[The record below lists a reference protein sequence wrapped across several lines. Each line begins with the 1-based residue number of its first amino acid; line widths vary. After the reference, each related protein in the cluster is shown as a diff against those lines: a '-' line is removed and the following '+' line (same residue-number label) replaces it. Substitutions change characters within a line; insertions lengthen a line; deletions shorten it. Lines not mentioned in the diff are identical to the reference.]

1 MNSGSQRSKNN
12 KEFKESTP
20 SKEANKSKEQK
31 KKAGKESGSVKKQR
45 VFINRGA
52 TSNTPT
58 CNIKLLQQPQISQ
71 MPPQQQANYF
81 GPQIPSDKNDQIRV
95 CFHIEL
101 AHWFY
106 LDIYCPDNAEPPA
119 ENCKKVGFHQF
130 VRQVFY
136 KCDYLDKWRTSIDM
150 IIDAFRQYK
159 SSVPTYGVIMLDPT
173 LNYVLLVQGYY
184 ASTNSW
190 GFPKGKI
197 NEGELPVECAV
208 REAFEEVGFDS
219 KEYLLDKVRP
229 LQSFV
234 GETLV
239 RLYIATDVPMD
250 FHFKPHLRKEI
261 RKISW
266 FSVWDLPKSRNDD
279 TGLSQLGLYSN
290 NFYSVLPFINGICEF
305 ISRERA
311 VLKPKC
317 SILKHEGKSENSAF
331 QPVIPKGLLNFIFQI
346 SLIFLASSDQ
356 KLSVISPNPSSQNIH
371 QTTSQP
377 STSKQ
382 FDLNNL
388 FKPLKIEPDNPPPPT
403 PSAQQSF
410 TGQSFLEQF
419 MKGGGVAGQEI
430 SNFLGIVTDNPQGL
444 WLKFIETNL
453 FLVPRNPAGV
463 IGAESRNRH
472 KEIKQPKPLHPSNL
486 MLNVYEAPPE
496 QFTPQ
501 QEQQSL
507 IPSLFS
513 HSESPQKKCFSTT
526 STLLSMETPK
536 KGKTFRNDKPMPL
549 KMVDTSKS
557 VLKDDIP
564 TPTSTTIAGSETSGN
579 EIVNMLRSSIGKKET
594 KKVITAELVPMQV
607 QLCEAWKKFKFDQ
620 SLHQKLGELKCR
632 QKV

>member
-1 MNSGSQRSKNN
+1 MNSGSQRSKN

-31 KKAGKESGSVKKQR
+31 KKAGKESGSVRKQR
-45 VFINRGA
+45 VFINRGG
-52 TSNTPT
+52 TTNTPT
-58 CNIKLLQQPQISQ
+58 CNIKLLQQQPQMSQ
-71 MPPQQQANYF
+71 MTPQQQSNYF
-81 GPQIPSDKNDQIRV
+81 GPQIPSDVMENILFRFLYNIPENEKNDQIRV

-311 VLKPKC
+311 ELKPKC
-317 SILKHEGKSENSAF
+317 SILKHEGKSESSAF
-331 QPVIPKGLLNFIFQI
+331 QPVIPK
-346 SLIFLASSDQ
+346 ASSDQ
-356 KLSVISPNPSSQNIH
+356 KLSVISPNPSSQNLH
-371 QTTSQP
+371 QTASQP

-403 PSAQQSF
+403 PSSAQQSF
-410 TGQSFLEQF
+410 TGQTFLEQF
-419 MKGGGVAGQEI
+419 MKGGGAGQEI
-430 SNFLGIVTDNPQGL
+430 SNFLGIVTDNPQ
-444 WLKFIETNL
+444 
-453 FLVPRNPAGV
+453 VPRNPAGV

-501 QEQQSL
+501 QEQQNL

-513 HSESPQKKCFSTT
+513 HSESPQKKFLSTT

-557 VLKDDIP
+557 IMKDDIP

-594 KKVITAELVPMQV
+594 KKVITSELVPMQ
-607 QLCEAWKKFKFDQ
+607 FDQ

>member
-1 MNSGSQRSKNN
+1 M
-12 KEFKESTP
+12 
-20 SKEANKSKEQK
+20 
-31 KKAGKESGSVKKQR
+31 
-45 VFINRGA
+45 
-52 TSNTPT
+52 
-58 CNIKLLQQPQISQ
+58 SQ
-71 MPPQQQANYF
+71 MTPQQQSNYF
-81 GPQIPSDKNDQIRV
+81 GPQIPSDVMENILFRFLYNIPENEKNDQIRV

-136 KCDYLDKWRTSIDM
+136 KCDYLDKWRSSIDM

-190 GFPKGKI
+190 GFPKGKVI
-197 NEGELPVECAV
+197 WELPVECAV

-305 ISRERA
+305 ISQERA

-331 QPVIPKGLLNFIFQI
+331 QPVIPK
-346 SLIFLASSDQ
+346 ASSDQ
-356 KLSVISPNPSSQNIH
+356 KLSVISPNLSTQNLH
-371 QTTSQP
+371 QTNSQP

-403 PSAQQSF
+403 PSSAQQSF
-410 TGQSFLEQF
+410 TGQTFLEQF
-419 MKGGGVAGQEI
+419 MKGGGAGQEI
-430 SNFLGIVTDNPQGL
+430 SNFLGIVTDNPQ
-444 WLKFIETNL
+444 
-453 FLVPRNPAGV
+453 VPRNPAGV

-472 KEIKQPKPLHPSNL
+472 KEIKQPKPLHLSNL

-501 QEQQSL
+501 QEQQNL

-526 STLLSMETPK
+526 TLLSMETPK

-557 VLKDDIP
+557 IMKDDI
-564 TPTSTTIAGSETSGN
+564 PTSTTIAGSETSGN

-594 KKVITAELVPMQV
+594 KKIITSELVPMQV

>member
-1 MNSGSQRSKNN
+1 MNSGGQKNKDSKENSSSN
-12 KEFKESTP
+12 
-20 SKEANKSKEQK
+20 KEANKSKDQK
-31 KKAGKESGSVKKQR
+31 KKTVKESCSVKKQR
-45 VFINRGA
+45 VFINRGGA
-52 TSNTPT
+52 ANTSTSN
-58 CNIKLLQQPQISQ
+58 IKVLQQPQLSQ
-71 MPPQQQANYF
+71 MVQPQPNYF
-81 GPQIPSDKNDQIRV
+81 GPQLPSDVMENILFRFLYNIPENEKNDQIRV

-136 KCDYLDKWRTSIDM
+136 KCDYLDKWRSSVDM
-150 IIDAFRQYK
+150 IVDAFRQYK

-184 ASTNSW
+184 ASKNSW

-219 KEYLLDKVRP
+219 KGHLLDKVRP

-250 FHFKPHLRKEI
+250 FPFKPHLRKEI

-266 FSVWDLPKSRNDD
+266 FSVLDLPKSRNDD

-311 VLKPKC
+311 ERKPKC
-317 SILKHEGKSENSAF
+317 SILKHEGKFENSAF
-331 QPVIPKGLLNFIFQI
+331 QPVIPK
-346 SLIFLASSDQ
+346 ASSDQ
-356 KLSVISPNPSSQNIH
+356 KLCVLSPNPSTQNEH

-382 FDLNNL
+382 FDFSNL
-388 FKPLKIEPDNPPPPT
+388 FKPLKIEPDNPLLPPP
-403 PSAQQSF
+403 PSQQSF
-410 TGQSFLEQF
+410 TGQTFLEQF
-419 MKGGGVAGQEI
+419 MKGGIACAET
-430 SNFLGIVTDNPQGL
+430 SNFLGSVSLDKEQ
-444 WLKFIETNL
+444 
-453 FLVPRNPAGV
+453 VPRNPAGV

-501 QEQQSL
+501 QEQPF

-513 HSESPQKKCFSTT
+513 HIESPQKRQQSTPLSLNMRTTT

-536 KGKTFRNDKPMPL
+536 KGKTNINQKPEPL
-549 KMVDTSKS
+549 RMVNTPKS
-557 VLKDDIP
+557 TIKTDVT
-564 TPTSTTIAGSETSGN
+564 TPTTITGNESTGN
-579 EIVNMLRSSIGKKET
+579 EIVNMLRSSIGKKEP
-594 KKVITAELVPMQV
+594 KKEIVASELVPIQV

>member
-1 MNSGSQRSKNN
+1 MNSGSQRSKN

-31 KKAGKESGSVKKQR
+31 KKAGKESGSVRKQR
-45 VFINRGA
+45 VFINRGG
-52 TSNTPT
+52 TTNTPT
-58 CNIKLLQQPQISQ
+58 CNIKLLQQPQMSQ
-71 MPPQQQANYF
+71 MTPQQQSNYF
-81 GPQIPSDKNDQIRV
+81 GPQIPSDVMENILFRKMTKFVFVFILSLP
-95 CFHIEL
+95 IG
-101 AHWFY
+101 FY

-136 KCDYLDKWRTSIDM
+136 KCDYLDKWRSSIDM

-159 SSVPTYGVIMLDPT
+159 SSVPTY
-173 LNYVLLVQGYY
+173 VQGYY

-190 GFPKGKI
+190 GFRKERSMKGNCQLNVLFVK
-197 NEGELPVECAV
+197 
-208 REAFEEVGFDS
+208 
-219 KEYLLDKVRP
+219 P
-229 LQSFV
+229 LKK
-234 GETLV
+234 LV
-239 RLYIATDVPMD
+239 LIQKNTFWTKLYIATDVPMD

-331 QPVIPKGLLNFIFQI
+331 QPVIPK
-346 SLIFLASSDQ
+346 ASSDQ
-356 KLSVISPNPSSQNIH
+356 KLSVISPNLSTQNLH

-403 PSAQQSF
+403 PSSAQQSF
-410 TGQSFLEQF
+410 TGQTFLEQF
-419 MKGGGVAGQEI
+419 MKGGGAGQEI
-430 SNFLGIVTDNPQGL
+430 SNFLGIVTDNPQ
-444 WLKFIETNL
+444 
-453 FLVPRNPAGV
+453 VPRNPAGV

-501 QEQQSL
+501 QEQQNL

-526 STLLSMETPK
+526 TLLSMETPK

-557 VLKDDIP
+557 IMKDDIP
-564 TPTSTTIAGSETSGN
+564 TPTSTIAGSETSGN

-594 KKVITAELVPMQV
+594 KKVITSELVPMQV